1 MHSQFLLALA
11 VTLSGCASFE
21 GRALIPG
28 KSTAGE
34 VQSGFGRPAEI
45 IKLPGGEALWQYQR
59 QPYGRQN
66 YAVPLGP
73 DNVVREVSQLLTAQ
87 NLATLQPGKSTAD
100 DVRRVLGPPFSAI
113 PNPRLQREQWE
124 YFMWEG
130 YRPIIVYV
138 QIDPNRMLR
147 EVLQT
152 EDTSFTNFGLR
163 GSQ

>member
-1 MHSQFLLALA
+1 MSL
-11 VTLSGCASFE
+11 TGCAGLG
-21 GRALIPG
+21 GRALLPG
-28 KSTAGE
+28 QSTAAE
-34 VQSGFGRPAEI
+34 VQATFGRPVEI
-45 IKLPGGEALWQYQR
+45 IKLPGGEVLWQYRR

-66 YAVPLGP
+66 YGVRLGP

-100 DVRRVLGPPFSAI
+100 DVSRVLGPPFSAI

-124 YFMWEG
+124 YFMWDG

-138 QIDPNRMLR
+138 QIDPNPVMR